1 MTRSSSKS
9 NRTFTVLMTIVFGF
23 GIAFFVHKFYTPR
36 TAETPSTIIVG
47 TSSDY
52 PPFSFIADNK
62 LVGFDIDVATE
73 AVKRLG
79 KNIEIKDIP
88 FELLLPQTTLG
99 TVHVIA
105 ADLAVTPERE
115 KLVLFTNPYI
125 TNGPLV
131 VLTPKDK
138 LTLTKLEDLTD
149 KRVVVIKGYT
159 ADSYISDLAYL
170 AVERVPNLADAVK
183 ALQAGNVDALVTNAD
198 TIPTIFETYGQDTF
212 ATFVINDV
220 NENAALAVSKMYPEL
235 ARELS
240 IVIDQMNADGTLDQL
255 KQKWHLQ

>member
-1 MTRSSSKS
+1 MTRTSTKRKR
-9 NRTFTVLMTIVFGF
+9 NFIILMTIVFAF
-23 GIAFFVHKFYTPR
+23 GLAFLIRQLYVPHTQELP
-36 TAETPSTIIVG
+36 ETIIVG
-47 TSSDY
+47 TSTDY
-52 PPFSFIADNK
+52 PPFSFVANNK
-62 LVGFDIDVATE
+62 TIGFDIDVVTE

-79 KNIEIKDIP
+79 KHIEIKDVP
-88 FELLLPQTTLG
+88 FELLIPQTTLG
-99 TVHVIA
+99 TLHVIA
-105 ADLAVTPERE
+105 ADLAITPERE

-138 LTLTKLEDLTD
+138 LTITKLEDLTD
-149 KRVVVIKGYT
+149 KRVVVNKGYT
-159 ADSYISDLAYL
+159 ADSYISGLSYL
-170 AVERVPNLADAVK
+170 AVDRVPNLDDALK
-183 ALQAGNVDALVTNAD
+183 ALKAGHVDALVTSAD
-198 TIPTIFETYGQDTF
+198 TIPTIFETYGQDAF

-240 IVIDQMNADGTLDQL
+240 VIIDQMNADGTLDQL